1 MYCSKCGSQMSD
13 DDIFCSKCGT
23 SLKKEQTKKVVKA
36 KETAV
41 STTEKSDKVNLLEY
55 FGHAKKLETQ
65 IYTLQQVVSN
75 IELEISSLAIPRKFQ
90 RIEFGGLMIGGGFAY
105 AGAWLGGIIGAIVLL
120 IMMQQNGKSF
130 LWNLFMELEI
140 IFVPIKALLI
150 AILAATAG
158 LAIGVIA
165 GIIIYISEKRDQK
178 RKMEYDRARVS
189 KEKRQIAQLQDQEIA
204 IRSRISQTSN
214 TLSRLYSLNVVY
226 PKYRNL
232 VAIVTMHEYL
242 QSGRCSELTGHEG
255 AYNLYESESRQNR
268 IISDLGRALSLL
280 EQIRDSQAELYDA
293 IQESNY
299 VANRIYEQNESLLTS
314 NSAIEKNTEIA
325 AYTSKIAAEN
335 TKISA
340 YIDLCRY

>member
-1 MYCSKCGSQMSD
+1 MSND
-13 DDIFCSKCGT
+13 DLFCSKCGA
-23 SLKKEQTKKVVKA
+23 SLKKEQTKKVVKT

-41 STTEKSDKVNLLEY
+41 STTEKGSKVNLLEY

-90 RIEFGGLMIGGGFAY
+90 RIEFSGLEWGVGGAY
-105 AGAWLGGIIGAIVLL
+105 AGAWLGGVIGAIVLL
-120 IMMQQNGKSF
+120 IMMQQNGESF

-150 AILAATAG
+150 AVLAATAG

-165 GIIIYISEKRDQK
+165 GIISFISEKRAQK
-178 RKMEYDRARVS
+178 RAMEYDRARVI
-189 KEKRQIAQLQDQEIA
+189 KENKQITQLQDQEIA
-204 IRSRISQTSN
+204 ISSQISQTSN
-214 TLSRLYSLNVVY
+214 MLSSLYSLNVVY

-232 VAIVTMHEYL
+232 IAIVTMHEYL
-242 QSGRCSELTGHEG
+242 QSGRCSELIGHEG

-268 IISDLGRALSLL
+268 IISDLGMALSLL
-280 EQIRDSQAELYDA
+280 EEIRDSQAELYGA
-293 IQESNY
+293 IQEGNY
-299 VANRIYEQNESLLTS
+299 IANRIYEQNESLLMS
-314 NSAIEKNTEIA
+314 NDAIERNTEIA
-325 AYTSKIAAEN
+325 AYNSKIAAEN

>member
-1 MYCSKCGSQMSD
+1 MSD
-13 DDIFCSKCGT
+13 DDIFCSKCGAT
-23 SLKKEQTKKVVKA
+23 LKMEQTKKVIKA

-41 STTEKSDKVNLLEY
+41 STTERGNRVNLLEY

-90 RIEFGGLMIGGGFAY
+90 RIEFDGLMIGGGFAC

-120 IMMQQNGKSF
+120 IMMQQNGESF

-150 AILAATAG
+150 AASTAVAG
-158 LAIGVIA
+158 LVIGVIS
-165 GIIIYISEKRDQK
+165 GIIIFISKKRTQK
-178 RKMEYDRARVS
+178 REMKYDRARVS
-189 KEKRQIAQLQDQEIA
+189 NEKKQIDQLQDQEIA
-204 IRSRISQTSN
+204 ISSQISQTSN
-214 TLSRLYSLNVVY
+214 MLSSLYSLDVVY

-232 VAIVTMHEYL
+232 VAIVTIHEYL

-268 IISDLGRALSLL
+268 IISDLDRALSLL
-280 EQIRDSQAELYDA
+280 EQIRDSQTELYDA
-293 IQESNY
+293 IQESNNI
-299 VANRIYEQNESLLTS
+299 ADRIYDQNESLLIS

-325 AYTSKIAAEN
+325 AYNSKIAAEN
-335 TKISA
+335 TKVSA